1 MRETNDA
8 LSKTI
13 AEWREADVSIVMT
26 SGVFDLVHRGHMDT
40 LSRMRQLGHRLL
52 VAINTD
58 ESVRRKKG
66 PLRPINCLAD
76 RLYALANLR
85 SVDAVTSFDE
95 PGEQPVDLVAQ
106 IKPDIFVKARAE
118 WSEEAFAVFKKAVE
132 AYGGRAELIDSLP
145 GYSTTGLIK
154 KILTV
159 YRDKE

>member
-1 MRETNDA
+1 MPETNDE

-13 AEWREADVSIVMT
+13 AKWRAAGNSIVMT
-26 SGVFDLVHRGHMDT
+26 SGVFDLIHRGHVDT
-40 LSRMRQLGHRLL
+40 LSRMRQLGDRLL
-52 VAINTD
+52 IAINTD

-76 RLYALANLR
+76 RLFALANLR
-85 SVDAVTSFDE
+85 SVDAVISFDE

-106 IKPDIFVKARAE
+106 IKPDVFVKARAE
-118 WSEEAFAVFKKAVE
+118 WSEESFGGFKKTVE

-154 KILTV
+154 KILAV
-159 YRDKE
+159 YRDKK